1 MHALVAHGDAVRDR
15 DGAELERV
23 AASGVHA
30 VLDRLGEPV
39 QREVAGS
46 DLVPR
51 GRDPDLGF
59 REVLVLH
66 ADRAEHAS
74 RGGALQAIRDV
85 TGARLD
91 VGLLRHARRLQS
103 LGPPERTSS
112 LGYGPCVGWRRSAGA
127 WFGHLSPEWLVRLAL
142 GFGLSG
148 SNAVGILIV
157 YTLLNFVVPMPHSE
171 RELLVRLDNV
181 GLALGYLAVAGLFG
195 IWNAWRVLH
204 PVV

>member
-127 WFGHLSPEWLVRLAL
+127 WFGHLSPERQGRAAPGAWPRGGKAL
-142 GFGLSG
+142 G
-148 SNAVGILIV
+148 ILV
-157 YTLLNFVVPMPHSE
+157 VHTLLTSVVPMPAAE
-171 RELLVRLDNV
+171 RELLVRLD
-181 GLALGYLAVAGLFG
+181 
-195 IWNAWRVLH
+195 
-204 PVV
+204 